1 MRRPLA
7 IALAAVVGA
16 LLGAAGM
23 AALDRSPTLDASLAR
38 DEAPVAPVRVPEPPD
53 RTLLVW
59 TNDGLPADLAA
70 RVGSLPDVRSSTLVL
85 GDTLSLVAS
94 YSSDGQPVDRTPPGE
109 VIPLDALAIDP
120 STYAP
125 FWDKAAQAQLL
136 ALRPGEALLGAT
148 SARLRRAGPGT
159 VLELDGGARVTVA
172 GVVADQAV
180 GAAEVVVDTGTAP
193 GVGITTPRF
202 LLASYRGGRTAL
214 EQQITPLLPAG
225 TSVRFRSRGETPFLR
240 HADAV
245 LPQALIKDR
254 FGEFAY
260 RPPTS
265 DRFFTVDPA
274 WRAEN
279 IVTRTVPI
287 LGTVMCHRAVL
298 PALEGALR
306 ELEQR
311 NLGFLVDKSGYRG
324 CFQPSVIS
332 ENGSISR
339 HSWGVAIDLNF
350 SKNPTGAASAV
361 DPRLVEVMERWGFV
375 SGGDWLVPDPGHFE
389 YLHPPRA

>member
-1 MRRPLA
+1 MRRPLVIVVA
-7 IALAAVVGA
+7 ALVGV
-16 LLGAAGM
+16 LVGAAGM
-23 AALDRSPTLDASLAR
+23 AALDDPTTLEASLAR
-38 DEAPVAPVRVPEPPD
+38 GEAPVASARVPEPRD

-59 TNDGLPADLAA
+59 TADGLPADLAA
-70 RVGSLPDVRSSTLVL
+70 RVATLPDVRSSTLVE
-85 GDTLSLVAS
+85 GDTLPLVAS
-94 YSSDGQPVDRTPPGE
+94 YASDGQPIDRTPPGE

-120 STYAP
+120 ATYAP

-136 ALRPGEALLGAT
+136 ALRPGEALLGTT

-159 VLELDGGARVTVA
+159 VLELAGSARVTVA
-172 GVVADQAV
+172 GVIADQAV
-180 GAAEVVVDTGTAP
+180 GAAEVVVDAATAP
-193 GVGITTPRF
+193 SLGIGTPRF
-202 LLASYRGGRTAL
+202 LLVAYRGDRTPL
-214 EQQITPLLPAG
+214 EQQITPLLPPGA
-225 TSVRFRSRGETPFLR
+225 SVRYRSRGETPFLR

-245 LPQALIKDR
+245 LPQALVKDR
-254 FGEFAY
+254 FGEFSY
-260 RPPTS
+260 TPPTR
-265 DRFFTVDPA
+265 DRFFVVDPT

-279 IVTRTVPI
+279 IETRAVPV
-287 LGTVMCHRAVL
+287 LGKVMCHRAVL

-311 NLGFLVDKSGYRG
+311 NLGFLVDRAGYQG

-332 ENGSISR
+332 ENGSLSR
-339 HSWGVAIDLNF
+339 HSWGVAADLNF

-389 YLHPPRA
+389 YLRPPRG

>member
-1 MRRPLA
+1 MRRPVA
-7 IALAAVVGA
+7 IVIAACAGVLV
-16 LLGAAGM
+16 GAAGM
-23 AALDRSPTLDASLAR
+23 AALDDSPTLDASLAR
-38 DEAPVAPVRVPEPPD
+38 GEAPVAPAPVAEPTD

-59 TNDGLPADLAA
+59 TADGLPADLSG
-70 RVGSLPDVRSSTLVL
+70 RVATLPDVRSSTLVA
-85 GDTLSLVAS
+85 GDTLPLVAS
-94 YSSDGQPVDRTPPGE
+94 YASDGQPLDRTPPGE
-109 VIPLDALAIDP
+109 VIPLDALAVDP
-120 STYAP
+120 ATYAP

-159 VLELDGGARVTVA
+159 VLELADGARVTVA

-180 GAAEVVVDTGTAP
+180 GAAEVVVDTATAP
-193 GVGITTPRF
+193 ALGITTPRF
-202 LLASYRGGRTAL
+202 LLVAYRGERTPL
-214 EQQITPLLPAG
+214 EQQIAPLLPPGA
-225 TSVRFRSRGETPFLR
+225 SVRYRSRGETPFLR

-254 FGEFAY
+254 FGEFSY
-260 RPPTS
+260 TPPTR
-265 DRFFTVDPA
+265 DRFFTVDPT
-274 WRAEN
+274 WRADN
-279 IVTRTVPI
+279 IETRAVPI
-287 LGTVMCHRAVL
+287 LGKVTCHRAVL

-311 NLGFLVDKSGYRG
+311 NLGFLVDRSGYQG

-339 HSWGVAIDLNF
+339 HSWGVAADLNF

-375 SGGDWLVPDPGHFE
+375 SGGDWLIPDPGHFE
-389 YLHPPRA
+389 YLRPPRT